1 MRSNRYAPMI
11 RDTSITIEEA
21 AQLGSCSH
29 RTTHRATRHGVLLTC
44 KQVESFLIPE
54 SNLNKWFQSKR
65 IHGVKVD
72 WPRRYLQVQGR

>member
-1 MRSNRYAPMI
+1 MI
-11 RDTSITIEEA
+11 RGTSITIEEA
-21 AQLGSCSH
+21 AQLRRCSH
-29 RTTHRATRHGVLLTC
+29 HTTHRATRQGDLLTC
-44 KQVESFLIPE
+44 KQRESFLIPE

>member
-1 MRSNRYAPMI
+1 MI
-11 RDTSITIEEA
+11 RGTTSTIEEA
-21 AQLGSCSH
+21 AQLDRCSH
-29 RTTHRATRHGVLLTC
+29 HTTRRATRHGVLLTC